1 MNAERLKLA
10 GLAIGVENAVSSD
23 PSMLRIEQ
31 SEDSVIYAGTRA
43 GMALAICV
51 RITVLKSGITIR
63 DYEITIPACS
73 ANIFLV
79 EPPEG
84 SLVYRVLGWLD
95 LPRDVVLNHRI
106 FSGRPLPLDS
116 NLDGFLVAQSFDP
129 LPSQFQSGMP
139 TKIRFADQ
147 LGNFF
152 MSEVR
157 LSVARCKQSGIRP
170 KGNGLFE
177 PTQVTRLVTGSRPGA
192 ERSAP
197 ETDGWNRIGKKQR
210 GPTIPSHM

>member
-10 GLAIGVENAVSSD
+10 GLAIGVENAASSEA
-23 PSMLRIEQ
+23 PMLRIEQ

-63 DYEITIPACS
+63 DCEITIPACS

-84 SLVYRVLGWLD
+84 SLSYRVLGWLD
-95 LPRDVVLNHRI
+95 LQRDVVLNHRI
-106 FSGRPLPLDS
+106 FSGRPLPLDR

-139 TKIRFADQ
+139 TSAKIRFSDQ
-147 LGNFF
+147 SGNFF

-157 LSVARCKQSGIRP
+157 LSVARCNQSGIRP

-177 PTQVTRLVTGSRPGA
+177 PTQVTATRYRLKTRSRAVGTRDHPPA
-192 ERSAP
+192 TSVCERVQSD
-197 ETDGWNRIGKKQR
+197 T
-210 GPTIPSHM
+210 